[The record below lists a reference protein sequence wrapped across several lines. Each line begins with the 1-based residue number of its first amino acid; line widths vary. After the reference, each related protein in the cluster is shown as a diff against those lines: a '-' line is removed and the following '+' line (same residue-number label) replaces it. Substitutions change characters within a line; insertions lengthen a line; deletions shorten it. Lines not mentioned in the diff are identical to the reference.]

1 MKLAGLGLLVQVKG
15 GLDLAEKLLK
25 DPKLSQ
31 NKQAC
36 ADLNNMKLLFNYL
49 LFFQIT
55 DKIVKSTKF
64 LGVHLAD
71 NLTWSLNTSSITKK
85 SPAASLLP
93 EKAEESPPPSPHPD
107 HVLQRDH

>member
-55 DKIVKSTKF
+55 DKVKVSREKVVEEIKRRT
-64 LGVHLAD
+64 
-71 NLTWSLNTSSITKK
+71 LN
-85 SPAASLLP
+85 
-93 EKAEESPPPSPHPD
+93 
-107 HVLQRDH
+107 V